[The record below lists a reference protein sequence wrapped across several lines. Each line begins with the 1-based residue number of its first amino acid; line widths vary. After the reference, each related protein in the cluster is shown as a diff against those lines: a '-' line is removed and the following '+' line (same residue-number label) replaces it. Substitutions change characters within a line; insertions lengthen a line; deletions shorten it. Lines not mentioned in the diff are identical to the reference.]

1 MKEEVKERS
10 KIRIRLQSYDYKILD
25 ESVKAIVEQVK
36 KTGAVISGP
45 IVLPTRRKVYPVLRS
60 PHTDKKSREQF
71 EISVH
76 RRLIEISS
84 PTPQTMDALYNKIT
98 LPAGVDVSIK

>member
-1 MKEEVKERS
+1 MIEEIKEKNR
-10 KIRIRLQSYDYKILD
+10 IRIRLQSFDFKILD

-45 IVLPTRRKVYPVLRS
+45 IVLPTKKKIYTVLRS
-60 PHTDKKSREQF
+60 PHADKKSREQF
-71 EISVH
+71 EMAVH

-98 LPAGVDVSIK
+98 LPAGVDVSIR